1 MGLDVTLGPDP
12 DFHLIQP
19 TMVISAAAQAAV
31 ISVAEKGTVAAG
43 VSQFNGVAVSGRA
56 QVDVL
61 RLAFDRPFSYQVVQQ
76 STGLPLVIGQVGGP
90 R

>member
-1 MGLDVTLGPDP
+1 
-12 DFHLIQP
+12 P

-56 QVDVL
+56 RVDVL
-61 RLAFDRPFSYQVVQQ
+61 HLALDRPFSYQVVQQ
-76 STGLPLVIGQVGGP
+76 SSGLPLFMGQVADP